1 MYATELVGLL
11 VMVFLY
17 TMKHVFYTVVASK
30 KWLLMIFPYIRT
42 TIRTYRRRTSI
53 QHRII

>member
-1 MYATELVGLL
+1 MYATELVLI
-11 VMVFLY
+11 MVFLY